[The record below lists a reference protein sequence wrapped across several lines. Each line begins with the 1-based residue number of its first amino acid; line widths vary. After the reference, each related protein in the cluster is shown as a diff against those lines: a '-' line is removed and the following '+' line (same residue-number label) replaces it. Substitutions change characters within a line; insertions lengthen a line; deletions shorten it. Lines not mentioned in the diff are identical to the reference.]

1 LLKGGKYCRIW
12 TQNPMGDKFYNWI
25 SNCEVRLLTEDYEDF
40 ANPVEDE
47 NFLKKTGQDQYHRY
61 RDQFDFNRRESDLSI
76 QSRQTLD
83 GASEASWHIKA
94 KEEIMEKLGVS

>member
-1 LLKGGKYCRIW
+1 LNISEANNRNFNLDLSLEFTNPPTPKTGRRDILK
-12 TQNPMGDKFYNWI
+12 NPRSTG
-25 SNCEVRLLTEDYEDF
+25 SS
-40 ANPVEDE
+40 
-47 NFLKKTGQDQYHRY
+47 GQDQYHRY